1 MPLNVTTDHL
11 HALQQDTIDAL
22 RREAICKVHIQGLQ
36 DISVLLSALP
46 GAWAHGL
53 YMTDMMWCGTSPYI
67 D

>member
-46 GAWAHGL
+46 GA
-53 YMTDMMWCGTSPYI
+53 
-67 D
+67 